1 MTDQEFGK
9 SGDDQAGQE
18 GKNFG
23 SNEDTKTDGDTGS
36 QGIDLEQYEALRKR
50 DEAAQAHIE
59 KLERE
64 NKEARDKVV
73 ELQDG
78 LSKATTIDEAL
89 ARIADQG
96 DGKQATVDPTDVAQ
110 IVKDVLS
117 QEQTK
122 DAMDT
127 NWSTVVESLTQTF
140 GDWETADLKVQERAK
155 ELDIS
160 IKEATTMAQ
169 QNPKAFLQ
177 LFNAQSKQAA
187 RSSGTEGM
195 GQRGVGSEGE
205 VRDQAYY
212 SKLRRERPNHY
223 WSVDVQA
230 QMRRDLFNH

>member
-9 SGDDQAGQE
+9 SGDDQAGQD

-23 SNEDTKTDGDTGS
+23 SNENAGTTGDTGN
-36 QGIDLEQYEALRKR
+36 QGIDPVEYEALRKR

-59 KLERE
+59 RLERE
-64 NKEARDKVV
+64 NAEARDKVV
-73 ELQDG
+73 ELEDG

-96 DGKQATVDPTDVAQ
+96 EGKQETVDPTDVAQ

-122 DAMDT
+122 DAKDS
-127 NWSTVVESLTQTF
+127 NWNTVVETLTKTF
-140 GDWETADLKVQERAK
+140 GDWDAADLKVQERAK

-160 IKEATTMAQ
+160 LKEATAMAQ

-177 LFNAQSKQAA
+177 LFNTQSQQAA
-187 RSSGTEGM
+187 RSSGTEGI
-195 GQRGVGSEGE
+195 GQRGVGSTGE
-205 VRDQAYY
+205 VHDQAYY
-212 SKLRRERPNHY
+212 SKLRKERPNHY